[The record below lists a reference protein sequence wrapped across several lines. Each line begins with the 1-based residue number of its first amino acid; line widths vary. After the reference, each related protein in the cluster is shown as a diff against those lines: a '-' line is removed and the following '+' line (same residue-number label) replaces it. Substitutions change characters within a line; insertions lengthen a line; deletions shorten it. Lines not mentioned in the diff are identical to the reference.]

1 MRLEFKDANK
11 EVNVETQAIGT
22 EDIKHVLQVLKLLLQ
37 DNKAKQIP
45 ISGTPSDSKP
55 MKNVQVEEKLLA
67 ELKSKE
73 ATRTP
78 KPVDN
83 DKMVK
88 SKVYPSLCYVECD
101 RLSTCADAGTDKCQK
116 YAWLNR
122 REHDIVKFRCGHYSM
137 NISDFPLDIAEYTCE
152 CCGARYVVSCS
163 VDGEHFTVNCG
174 KCKAP
179 IDLKWNAR
187 REVFDNL

>member
-11 EVNVETQAIGT
+11 EVNLETF
-22 EDIKHVLQVLKLLLQ
+22 ESDNVKEVVSVLQVLLQ
-37 DNKAKQIP
+37 EKVAVQD
-45 ISGTPSDSKP
+45 KP
-55 MKNVQVEEKLLA
+55 PTVKGIEEP
-67 ELKSKE
+67 
-73 ATRTP
+73 TRTP

-88 SKVYPSLCYVECD
+88 SKVYPSLCYVECN

-122 REHDIVKFRCGHYSM
+122 REHNTVKFKCGHSM
-137 NISDFPLDIAEYTCE
+137 NISDFPLDIAEYTCG
-152 CCGARYVVSCS
+152 CCNARYVISCS

-174 KCKAP
+174 KCEAP

-187 REVFDNL
+187 REIFDNL

>member
-11 EVNVETQAIGT
+11 EINIETQAIGT

-37 DNKAKQIP
+37 DKKAVHEV
-45 ISGTPSDSKP
+45 KP
-55 MKNVQVEEKLLA
+55 KVVVKPPTVKRVEEP
-67 ELKSKE
+67 
-73 ATRTP
+73 TRTP
-78 KPVDN
+78 KPVDIG
-83 DKMVK
+83 KIVK
-88 SKVYPSLCYVECD
+88 SKVYPSLCYVECN

-122 REHDIVKFRCGHYSM
+122 REHDIVKFKCGHSM
-137 NISDFPLDIAEYTCE
+137 NISDFPLDIAEYTCG
-152 CCGARYVVSCS
+152 CCNAHYIASCS

-174 KCKAP
+174 KCEAP

-187 REVFDNL
+187 REMFDNL

>member
-11 EVNVETQAIGT
+11 EVNLETF
-22 EDIKHVLQVLKLLLQ
+22 ESDNVKEVVSVLQVLLQEKVVVKDKLPTV
-37 DNKAKQIP
+37 KGIGEP
-45 ISGTPSDSKP
+45 
-55 MKNVQVEEKLLA
+55 
-67 ELKSKE
+67 
-73 ATRTP
+73 TRTP

-88 SKVYPSLCYVECD
+88 SKVYPSLCYVECN

-122 REHDIVKFRCGHYSM
+122 REHNTVKFKCGHSM
-137 NISDFPLDIAEYTCE
+137 NISDFPLDIAEYTCG
-152 CCGARYVVSCS
+152 CCNAHYVISCS

-174 KCKAP
+174 KCEAP

-187 REVFDNL
+187 REIFDNL

>member
-11 EVNVETQAIGT
+11 EVNLETF
-22 EDIKHVLQVLKLLLQ
+22 ESDNVKEVVSVLQVLLQ
-37 DNKAKQIP
+37 EKVAVQD
-45 ISGTPSDSKP
+45 KP
-55 MKNVQVEEKLLA
+55 PTVKRVEEP
-67 ELKSKE
+67 
-73 ATRTP
+73 TRTP

-88 SKVYPSLCYVECD
+88 SKVYPSLCYVECN

-122 REHDIVKFRCGHYSM
+122 RERDTAKFRCGHSM
-137 NISDFPLDIAEYTCE
+137 NISDFPLDIAEYTCG
-152 CCGARYVVSCS
+152 CCNAHYVISCS

-174 KCKAP
+174 KCEAP

-187 REVFDNL
+187 REIFDNL

>member
-1 MRLEFKDANK
+1 MRLEFKDVNK

-37 DNKAKQIP
+37 DNKQRP
-45 ISGTPSDSKP
+45 VSGTPSDSKP
-55 MKNVQVEEKLLA
+55 MKNVQIEEKLLA
-67 ELKSKE
+67 ELKSKG

-88 SKVYPSLCYVECD
+88 SRVYPSLCYVECN

-122 REHDIVKFRCGHYSM
+122 RERNIAKFKCGHSM
-137 NISDFPLDIAEYTCE
+137 NISDFPLDIAEYTCG
-152 CCGARYVVSCS
+152 CCNARYVISCS
-163 VDGEHFTVNCG
+163 VDGEQFTVNCG
-174 KCKAP
+174 KCEAP
-179 IDLKWNAR
+179 IDLKWNSR
-187 REVFDNL
+187 REIFDNL

>member
-11 EVNVETQAIGT
+11 EINIETQAIGT

-37 DNKAKQIP
+37 PKVVV
-45 ISGTPSDSKP
+45 KP
-55 MKNVQVEEKLLA
+55 PTVKRVEEPI
-67 ELKSKE
+67 
-73 ATRTP
+73 RTP
-78 KPVDN
+78 KPVEN
-83 DKMVK
+83 VK

-101 RLSTCADAGTDKCQK
+101 RLSTCADAGTDKCEK

-122 REHDIVKFRCGHYSM
+122 REHETVKFKCGHSM
-137 NISDFPLDIAEYTCE
+137 NISDFPLDIAEYTCG
-152 CCGARYVVSCS
+152 CCNAHYTASCS

-179 IDLKWNAR
+179 IDLTWNAR
-187 REVFDNL
+187 RKIFDNL

>member
-22 EDIKHVLQVLKLLLQ
+22 EDIKHVVQVLKLLLQ
-37 DNKAKQIP
+37 DNTAKQIP
-45 ISGTPSDSKP
+45 VSGTPSDSKP

-67 ELKSKE
+67 ELKRKGKE
-73 ATRTP
+73 P
-78 KPVDN
+78 KLINN

-88 SKVYPSLCYVECD
+88 SKVYPSLYYVECN

-116 YAWLNR
+116 YAWLHR
-122 REHDIVKFRCGHYSM
+122 RERDTAKFKCGHSM
-137 NISDFPLDIAEYTCE
+137 NISDFPLDIAEYTCG
-152 CCGARYVVSCS
+152 CCNARYVISCS

-174 KCKAP
+174 KCEAP

-187 REVFDNL
+187 REIFDNL

>member
-11 EVNVETQAIGT
+11 EINIETQAIGT

-37 DNKAKQIP
+37 DKKAVHE
-45 ISGTPSDSKP
+45 GKP
-55 MKNVQVEEKLLA
+55 KVVVKPPTVKRVEEP
-67 ELKSKE
+67 
-73 ATRTP
+73 TRIP
-78 KPVDN
+78 KPVDIG
-83 DKMVK
+83 KIVK

-122 REHDIVKFRCGHYSM
+122 RGHSM
-137 NISDFPLDIAEYTCE
+137 NISDFPLDIAEYTCG
-152 CCGARYVVSCS
+152 CCNAHYIASCS
-163 VDGEHFTVNCG
+163 VDGEHFTVNCD
-174 KCKAP
+174 KCEAP

-187 REVFDNL
+187 REIFDNL

>member
-1 MRLEFKDANK
+1 
-11 EVNVETQAIGT
+11 
-22 EDIKHVLQVLKLLLQ
+22 
-37 DNKAKQIP
+37 
-45 ISGTPSDSKP
+45 
-55 MKNVQVEEKLLA
+55 
-67 ELKSKE
+67 
-73 ATRTP
+73 
-78 KPVDN
+78 
-83 DKMVK
+83 MVK

-122 REHDIVKFRCGHYSM
+122 REHDIVKFRCGHSM
-137 NISDFPLDIAEYTCE
+137 NISDFPLDIAEYTCG
-152 CCGARYVVSCS
+152 CCNAHYIISCS

>member
-11 EVNVETQAIGT
+11 EINIETQAIGT
-22 EDIKHVLQVLKLLLQ
+22 EDIKHVLQVLKILLQ
-37 DNKAKQIP
+37 DKKAVHEV
-45 ISGTPSDSKP
+45 KP
-55 MKNVQVEEKLLA
+55 KVVVKPPTVKRAEEP
-67 ELKSKE
+67 
-73 ATRTP
+73 TRTP

-88 SKVYPSLCYVECD
+88 SKVYPSLCYVECN

-122 REHDIVKFRCGHYSM
+122 RERDTAKFRCGHSM
-137 NISDFPLDIAEYTCE
+137 NISDFPLDIAEYTCG
-152 CCGARYVVSCS
+152 CCNARYVVSCS

>member
-11 EVNVETQAIGT
+11 EVNLETF
-22 EDIKHVLQVLKLLLQ
+22 ESDNVKEVVSVLQVLLQEKVVVKDKLPT
-37 DNKAKQIP
+37 AKGI
-45 ISGTPSDSKP
+45 
-55 MKNVQVEEKLLA
+55 EEP
-67 ELKSKE
+67 
-73 ATRTP
+73 TRTP

-88 SKVYPSLCYVECD
+88 SKVYPSLCYVECN

-122 REHDIVKFRCGHYSM
+122 RERDTAKFRCGHSM
-137 NISDFPLDIAEYTCE
+137 NISDFPLDIAEYTCG
-152 CCGARYVVSCS
+152 CCNAHYNISCS

-174 KCKAP
+174 KCEAP

>member
-11 EVNVETQAIGT
+11 EINIETQAIGT

-37 DNKAKQIP
+37 DKKAVHEV
-45 ISGTPSDSKP
+45 KP
-55 MKNVQVEEKLLA
+55 KVVKPPTVKRVEEP
-67 ELKSKE
+67 
-73 ATRTP
+73 TRTP
-78 KPVDN
+78 KPVDIG
-83 DKMVK
+83 KIVK

-122 REHDIVKFRCGHYSM
+122 REHDIIKFKCGHSM
-137 NISDFPLDIAEYTCE
+137 NISDFPLDIAEYTCG
-152 CCGARYVVSCS
+152 CCNAHYIASCS

-174 KCKAP
+174 KCEAP

-187 REVFDNL
+187 REMFDNL

>member
-11 EVNVETQAIGT
+11 EINIETQAIGT

-37 DNKAKQIP
+37 NNKKVVHEVKFPTVKGIGEP
-45 ISGTPSDSKP
+45 
-55 MKNVQVEEKLLA
+55 
-67 ELKSKE
+67 
-73 ATRTP
+73 TRTP

-88 SKVYPSLCYVECD
+88 SKVYPSLCYVECN

-116 YAWLNR
+116 YTWLNR
-122 REHDIVKFRCGHYSM
+122 RDHETVKFKCGHSM
-137 NISDFPLDIAEYTCE
+137 NISDFPLDIAEYTCG
-152 CCGARYVVSCS
+152 CCNTHYIASCS

-179 IDLKWNAR
+179 IDLTWNAR
-187 REVFDNL
+187 RKIFDNL

>member
-88 SKVYPSLCYVECD
+88 SKVYPSLCYVECN

-116 YAWLNR
+116 YAWVNR
-122 REHDIVKFRCGHYSM
+122 REHNTVKFKCGHSM
-137 NISDFPLDIAEYTCE
+137 NISDFPLDIAEYTCG
-152 CCGARYVVSCS
+152 CCNAHYVISCS

-174 KCKAP
+174 KCEAP

-187 REVFDNL
+187 REMFDNL

>member
-11 EVNVETQAIGT
+11 EVNIETQAIGT
-22 EDIKHVLQVLKLLLQ
+22 EDIKHALQILKLLLQ
-37 DNKAKQIP
+37 DKKAVHEVKP
-45 ISGTPSDSKP
+45 PTVKRVEEPTRTSKP
-55 MKNVQVEEKLLA
+55 VE
-67 ELKSKE
+67 
-73 ATRTP
+73 
-78 KPVDN
+78 N

-116 YAWLNR
+116 YAWVNK
-122 REHDIVKFRCGHYSM
+122 REHDTVKFKCGHSM
-137 NISDFPLDIAEYTCE
+137 NISDFSLDIAEYTCG
-152 CCGARYVVSCS
+152 CCNTRYTVSCS

-174 KCKAP
+174 KCEAP

-187 REVFDNL
+187 REMFDNL

>member
-11 EVNVETQAIGT
+11 EINIETQAIGT

-37 DNKAKQIP
+37 DKKAVHEV
-45 ISGTPSDSKP
+45 KP
-55 MKNVQVEEKLLA
+55 KVVVKPPTVKGIEEP
-67 ELKSKE
+67 
-73 ATRTP
+73 TRTP

-83 DKMVK
+83 DKMIK
-88 SKVYPSLCYVECD
+88 SKVYPSLCYVECN

-116 YAWLNR
+116 YAWVNK
-122 REHDIVKFRCGHYSM
+122 REHNTVKFRCGHSM
-137 NISDFPLDIAEYTCE
+137 NISDFPLDIAEYTCG
-152 CCGARYVVSCS
+152 CCNARYVISCS

-174 KCKAP
+174 KCEAP

-187 REVFDNL
+187 REIFDNL

>member
-11 EVNVETQAIGT
+11 EINIETQAIGT
-22 EDIKHVLQVLKLLLQ
+22 EDIKQVLQVLKLLLHEV
-37 DNKAKQIP
+37 
-45 ISGTPSDSKP
+45 KP
-55 MKNVQVEEKLLA
+55 KVVVKPPTVKRVEEP
-67 ELKSKE
+67 
-73 ATRTP
+73 TRTP

-116 YAWLNR
+116 HAWLNR
-122 REHDIVKFRCGHYSM
+122 RDHETVKFKCGHSM
-137 NISDFPLDIAEYTCE
+137 NLSDFPLDIAEYTCG
-152 CCGARYVVSCS
+152 CCNTHYIASCS

-187 REVFDNL
+187 REMFDNL

>member
-22 EDIKHVLQVLKLLLQ
+22 EDIKHVVQVLKLLLQ
-37 DNKAKQIP
+37 DNKAVHEEVKPKVVVKPPTVKGIEEP
-45 ISGTPSDSKP
+45 I
-55 MKNVQVEEKLLA
+55 
-67 ELKSKE
+67 
-73 ATRTP
+73 RTP
-78 KPVDN
+78 KPVEN

-88 SKVYPSLCYVECD
+88 SKVYPSLCYVECN

-116 YAWLNR
+116 YAWINR
-122 REHDIVKFRCGHYSM
+122 RDYDTVKFKCGHSM
-137 NISDFPLDIAEYTCE
+137 NISDFPLDIAEYTCG
-152 CCGARYVVSCS
+152 CCNARYVISCS

-174 KCKAP
+174 KCEAP

-187 REVFDNL
+187 REIFDNL

>member
-11 EVNVETQAIGT
+11 EVNLETF
-22 EDIKHVLQVLKLLLQ
+22 ESDNVKEVVSVLQVLLQ
-37 DNKAKQIP
+37 EKVVVKD
-45 ISGTPSDSKP
+45 KP
-55 MKNVQVEEKLLA
+55 PTVKGIEEP
-67 ELKSKE
+67 
-73 ATRTP
+73 TRTP

-88 SKVYPSLCYVECD
+88 SKVYPSLCYVECN
-101 RLSTCADAGTDKCQK
+101 RLSTCADADTDKCQK

-122 REHDIVKFRCGHYSM
+122 RERDTAKFRCGHSM
-137 NISDFPLDIAEYTCE
+137 NISDFPLDIAEYTCG
-152 CCGARYVVSCS
+152 CCNAHYNISCS

-174 KCKAP
+174 KCEAP

-187 REVFDNL
+187 REIFDNL